1 LYAEAA
7 LAELDDAGVHAE
19 SWRRLLDHV
28 DNDADRLVRLIAG
41 MLAKREQWLRHLVT
55 DDRAALRTS
64 LERTLA
70 AEIDAVISALDALLP
85 PRYDDAA
92 WSFVEALLDVLPRA
106 AARLSLVFAQRGMI
120 DFTEATLI
128 TLRALEG
135 EEGASEFLLSLDARI
150 EHLLVDEFQD
160 TSLA

>member
-1 LYAEAA
+1 MTPRVGTAPIAPRHSTTRARTSSAQSPYAEAA

-70 AEIDAVISALDALLP
+70 AEIDAVISALD
-85 PRYDDAA
+85 
-92 WSFVEALLDVLPRA
+92 
-106 AARLSLVFAQRGMI
+106 
-120 DFTEATLI
+120 
-128 TLRALEG
+128 
-135 EEGASEFLLSLDARI
+135 
-150 EHLLVDEFQD
+150 
-160 TSLA
+160 